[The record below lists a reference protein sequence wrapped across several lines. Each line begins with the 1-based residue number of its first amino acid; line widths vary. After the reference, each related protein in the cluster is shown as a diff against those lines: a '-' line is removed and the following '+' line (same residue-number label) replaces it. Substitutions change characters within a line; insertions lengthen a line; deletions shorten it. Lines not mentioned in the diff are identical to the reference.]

1 MTLFL
6 DPPPPSS
13 ITSHV
18 SMKLLYLL
26 LKYFASHYPK
36 TFYLTLASFSKPNSP
51 RLIPRPMVPN
61 QNVTCSTP
69 LPPKRHNDVIM
80 EKIVW
85 RRPLTRSCK
94 ILTKIFC
101 WEVCMG
107 YSTYITCTSLLQ
119 LRCPV
124 CNTNSD
130 ATTFCLQSVASH
142 AHAWWPEPI
151 LYVP

>member
-36 TFYLTLASFSKPNSP
+36 TFYLTLASFSKPSSP

-85 RRPLTRSCK
+85 RRPLTMHVSHLRVALDHKTIHS
-94 ILTKIFC
+94 LL
-101 WEVCMG
+101 
-107 YSTYITCTSLLQ
+107 STSLHSPLS
-119 LRCPV
+119 PV
-124 CNTNSD
+124 QCFLLPGKCCHIYIWYLD
-130 ATTFCLQSVASH
+130 
-142 AHAWWPEPI
+142 
-151 LYVP
+151 